1 MRKLG
6 TTSVAQRELN
16 LTSATATFDEAAWQP
31 RVNPWVIAMTVT
43 LATFMEV
50 LDTSI
55 ANVALP
61 HIAGSF
67 GASTNESTWV
77 LTSYLVSN
85 AIVLPI
91 SAWLATRFG
100 RKRFY
105 MTCVALFAAS
115 SFFCGLAPSLGILVF
130 CRILQG
136 AGGGGLQ
143 PSEQA
148 ILSDTF
154 PPEKRGL
161 AFSMYGMAV
170 VVAPAIGP
178 TIGGWLT
185 DNYSWRWIFY
195 INVPVSII
203 SLYLTSRVVEDPP
216 HLKVEQA
223 KNRGAKIDL
232 TGLGLVGLGVGA
244 LQLVL
249 DKGQEKDW
257 FGSPLITWA
266 LIFSVV
272 VLVAWVIWEWHHPQP
287 IVELKLLK
295 NRNFAAAVFFL
306 FVLGMVLYGTTVLL
320 PQFMELLLGYPAVT
334 AGMAL
339 AGGGFVMMIVM
350 PIVGQVVSHADP
362 RKAMAF
368 GFLSASLGLFYMS
381 THLSLGVD
389 FNTVFW
395 VRVIQVAGLP
405 FVFISSNVLC
415 YVDIPREKFNQVS
428 SQINFTRN
436 VGGSIGI
443 ALLNTF
449 LTRETQKQ
457 RTYYSSRMHHGNPL
471 FDQTLNGLA
480 ASLQSRGISAAQA
493 MHQAY
498 ARLDALLYA
507 QASAVAYKD
516 IVSVLAIVIACLT
529 PLVMIMKRPPKSS
542 GELPPAH

>member
-1 MRKLG
+1 
-6 TTSVAQRELN
+6 
-16 LTSATATFDEAAWQP
+16 
-31 RVNPWVIAMTVT
+31 VIAMTVT

-55 ANVALP
+55 ANIALP

-91 SAWLATRFG
+91 SAWLATRYG

-115 SFFCGLAPSLGILVF
+115 SFCCGLAPSLPLLVF
-130 CRILQG
+130 FRILQG

-178 TIGGWLT
+178 TLGGWLT
-185 DNYSWRWIFY
+185 DNFSWRWIFY

-223 KNRGAKIDL
+223 KNRGSKIDL

-244 LQLVL
+244 LQVVL

-257 FGSPLITWA
+257 FGSPLITTA
-266 LIFSVV
+266 LIVAIV
-272 VLVAWVIWEWHHPQP
+272 VLVVWVIWEWHHPQP
-287 IVELKLLK
+287 IVELRLLK
-295 NRNFAAAVFFL
+295 NRNFACAVFFL

-320 PQFMELLLGYPAVT
+320 PQFMELELGYPAVT

-339 AGGGFVMMIVM
+339 AGGGFAMMIMM
-350 PIVGQVVSHADP
+350 PIVGQLVSRFDP
-362 RKAMAF
+362 RKLMAC
-368 GFLSASLGLFYMS
+368 GFIAASLGLYYMA
-381 THLSLGVD
+381 THLALGVD
-389 FNTVFW
+389 FGTVFW
-395 VRVIQVAGLP
+395 VRVIQVCGLP
-405 FVFISSNVLC
+405 FIFIPSNVLS
-415 YVDIPREKFNQVS
+415 YVGIPREKNNQVS
-428 SQINFTRN
+428 SLINFTRN

-449 LTRETQKQ
+449 LTRETQRQ
-457 RTYYSSRMHHGNPL
+457 QTYYSAQMHHGNL
-471 FDQTLNGLA
+471 QFDQLLAGLT
-480 ASLQSRGISAAQA
+480 STLQSHGISAAAATQ
-493 MHQAY
+493 QAY
-498 ARLDALLYA
+498 ARIAGLLQA

-516 IVSVLAIVIACLT
+516 IISVLALLILCLA
-529 PLVMIMKRPPKSS
+529 PLVAIMQRPPQRQS
-542 GELPPAH
+542 ELPPAH

>member
-1 MRKLG
+1 L
-6 TTSVAQRELN
+6 
-16 LTSATATFDEAAWQP
+16 ATAEATMSNLVWRP
-31 RVNPWVIAMTVT
+31 RVNPWIIAFTVT

-55 ANVALP
+55 ANIALP

-115 SFFCGLAPSLGILVF
+115 SFCCGLAPSLGLLVF
-130 CRILQG
+130 FRILQG

-154 PPEKRGL
+154 PPEKRGM

-203 SLYLTSRVVEDPP
+203 SLYLSSRVVEDPP

-232 TGLGLVGLGVGA
+232 TGLGLVGLGVGS

-257 FGSPLITWA
+257 FGSPLITGA
-266 LIFSVV
+266 LILAVV
-272 VLVAWVIWEWHHPQP
+272 VLVFWVIWEWHHPQP
-287 IVELKLLK
+287 IVELRLLK

-306 FVLGMVLYGTTVLL
+306 FILGMVLYGTTVLL

-339 AGGGFVMMIVM
+339 AGGGFAMMILM
-350 PIVGQVVSHADP
+350 PVVGALVSRVDP
-362 RKAMAF
+362 RKAMAC
-368 GFLSASLGLFYMS
+368 GFAATSFGLFYMA
-381 THLSLGVD
+381 THLTLGVD
-389 FNTVFW
+389 FSTVFW
-395 VRVIQVAGLP
+395 IRVIQVMGLP
-405 FVFISSNVLC
+405 FVFIPSNVLS
-415 YVDIPREKFNQVS
+415 YVDIPREKNNQVS
-428 SQINFTRN
+428 SLINFTRN

-449 LTRETQKQ
+449 LTRETQRQ
-457 RTYYSSRMHHGNPL
+457 RTYYSAQMQHTNPQFQQML
-471 FDQTLNGLA
+471 SGLT
-480 ASLQSRGISAAQA
+480 ASLQTRGMSSVQA

-498 ARLDALLYA
+498 ARIDNLLYA

-516 IVSVLAIVIACLT
+516 IISVLALVIACLV
-529 PLVMIMKRPPKSS
+529 PVVAIMKRPPKAQ

>member
-1 MRKLG
+1 M
-6 TTSVAQRELN
+6 TS
-16 LTSATATFDEAAWQP
+16 TTATLDGVWQP
-31 RVNPWVIAMTVT
+31 RVNPWIIAFTVT

-55 ANVALP
+55 ANIALP

-105 MTCVALFAAS
+105 MVCVTLFAAS
-115 SFFCGLAPSLGILVF
+115 SFMCGLAPTLGILVLF
-130 CRILQG
+130 RVLQG

-216 HLKVEQA
+216 HLKVEQE
-223 KNRGAKIDL
+223 KSRNAKIDF

-257 FGSPLITWA
+257 FGSNLITGA
-266 LIFSVV
+266 TIFAIVV
-272 VLVAWVIWEWHHPQP
+272 IVVWIFWEWHHPQP

-295 NRNFAAAVFFL
+295 NRNFATAVFFL
-306 FVLGMVLYGTTVLL
+306 FILGMVLYGTTVLL

-339 AGGGFVMMIVM
+339 AGGGFAMMVMM
-350 PIVGQVVSHADP
+350 PIVGQLVSRNDP
-362 RKAMAF
+362 RKLMACGF
-368 GFLSASLGLFYMS
+368 GAAAFGLFYMS
-381 THLSLGVD
+381 THLTLGAD
-389 FNTVFW
+389 FSTVFW
-395 VRVIQVAGLP
+395 VRVIQVLGLP
-405 FVFISSNVLC
+405 FIFIPSNVLS
-415 YVDIPREKFNQVS
+415 YVGIPREKNNQVS
-428 SQINFTRN
+428 SLINFTRN
-436 VGGSIGI
+436 IGGSIGI

-449 LTRETQKQ
+449 LTRETQRQ
-457 RTYYSSRMHHGNPL
+457 RTYYSARMQHGNPE
-471 FDQTLNGLA
+471 FESMLNGLKVT
-480 ASLQSRGISAAQA
+480 LQSRGVSAVEAT
-493 MHQAY
+493 HQAY
-498 ARLDALLYA
+498 ARIGMLLEQ

-516 IVSVLAIVIACLT
+516 IISVLALIILCLV
-529 PLVMIMKRPPKSS
+529 PLVAIMQRPPKAQ